1 LLGSQVDM
9 MFSPLPP
16 AVGLVHDSKVRALGV
31 TGARRSPLFPDLP
44 TIAESGLPGYECELH
59 YGIVAP
65 AGVPRPI
72 VDKLGAALRA
82 ALAVPEVAQRL
93 ATDGA
98 EVFAS
103 TPEAYAAD
111 IAAEEAKWSPIVRK
125 AGTLAE

>member
-1 LLGSQVDM
+1 
-9 MFSPLPP
+9 
-16 AVGLVHDSKVRALGV
+16 VR
-31 TGARRSPLFPDLP
+31 
-44 TIAESGLPGYECELH
+44 
-59 YGIVAP
+59 
-65 AGVPRPI
+65 
-72 VDKLGAALRA
+72 ALRA

-111 IAAEEAKWSPIVRK
+111 IAAEGAKWSPIVRE